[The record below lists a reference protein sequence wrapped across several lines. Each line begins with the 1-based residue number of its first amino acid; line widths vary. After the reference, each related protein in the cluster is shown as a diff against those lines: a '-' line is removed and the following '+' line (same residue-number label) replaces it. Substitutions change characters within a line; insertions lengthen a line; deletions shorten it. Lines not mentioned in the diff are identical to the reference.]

1 MEQEVDR
8 REDADTR
15 GHKSE
20 SEEAEEEISEKELST
35 TRSASKK
42 TKASTKLQS
51 SKEKKH
57 HWEVLNDSE
66 HEQAST
72 TTDESNKAGKSWTIL
87 KRDSGWNK
95 YADNGFVV

>member
-20 SEEAEEEISEKELST
+20 SRRLMEELTETRTFHKISLKINQ
-35 TRSASKK
+35 R
-42 TKASTKLQS
+42 STKLQS
-51 SKEKKH
+51 TKEKKH

-72 TTDESNKAGKSWTIL
+72 TPDESNKAGKSWTIL